1 MFYIILL
8 ILVAFAYIFMMPKDV
23 RRSMDIF
30 FFAGVGVLVLA
41 FAMAQAVS
49 HRSLLLEI
57 IGIVAMLV
65 VTVRAWMELEKLDS
79 RKRKK

>member
-1 MFYIILL
+1 MKDDGITITVNPEK
-8 ILVAFAYIFMMPKDV
+8 IKSVAKVVTSLVV
-23 RRSMDIF
+23 
-30 FFAGVGVLVLA
+30 FAGVGVLVLA
-41 FAMAQAVS
+41 FAVAQAVS

>member
-30 FFAGVGVLVLA
+30 FFAGVGVLIVA
-41 FAMAQAVS
+41 FAVAQAAS
-49 HRSLLLEI
+49 HQAFLLEVF
-57 IGIVAMLV
+57 GIVVMIV
-65 VTVRAWMELEKLDS
+65 VTVRAWMELEKLDT
-79 RKRKK
+79 RRKKK

>member
-1 MFYIILL
+1 
-8 ILVAFAYIFMMPKDV
+8 MMPKDV

-30 FFAGVGVLVLA
+30 FFAGVGVLFLA
-41 FAMAQAVS
+41 FAVAQAVS

>member
-23 RRSMDIF
+23 RRRMDIF
-30 FFAGVGVLVLA
+30 FFARVGALFLA
-41 FAMAQAVS
+41 FAVAQAVS

>member
-30 FFAGVGVLVLA
+30 FFAGVGVLIVA
-41 FAMAQAVS
+41 FAVAQAAS
-49 HRSLLLEI
+49 HQAFLLEVL
-57 IGIVAMLV
+57 GIVVMIV
-65 VTVRAWMELEKLDS
+65 VTVRAWMELEKLDT
-79 RKRKK
+79 RRKKK